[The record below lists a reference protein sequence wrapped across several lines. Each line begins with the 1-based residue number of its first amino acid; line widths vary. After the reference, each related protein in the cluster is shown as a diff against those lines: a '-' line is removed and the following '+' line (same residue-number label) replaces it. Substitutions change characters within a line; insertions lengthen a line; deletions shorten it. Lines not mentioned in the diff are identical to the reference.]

1 MAEKDTIFSSSIKS
15 SGIFSFQ
22 DFYNFCYDW
31 LTEESGLS
39 ISENKY
45 AEKLSGDS
53 KNIDIEWVGTKV
65 VTDYFRFEIKVKFNV
80 GGLTQVEIN
89 KNGAKIKTNKG
100 SIKVQVQGVLVK
112 DSHGKFE
119 SSAFV
124 IINCSG
130 FITSIEEG
138 MYSKQKLINLLVP
151 FITMSNSTNLLQ
163 SLPCSSISE

>member
-119 SSAFV
+119 SSAFLKFIRDIYEKWV
-124 IINCSG
+124 INSR
-130 FITSIEEG
+130 IEQFEE
-138 MYSKQKLINLLVP
+138 KLIGDCEEFLSQTKAYLD
-151 FITMSNSTNLLQ
+151 L
-163 SLPCSSISE
+163 EGKR

>member
-31 LTEESGLS
+31 LTEESGLR

-53 KNIDIEWVGTKV
+53 KNIDIEWTGTKDI
-65 VTDYFRFEIKVKFNV
+65 TDYFRFEVKVKFNV
-80 GGLTQVEIN
+80 IGLTQVEIN

-100 SIKVQVQGVLVK
+100 GIKIQVQGILVK
-112 DSHGKFE
+112 DYKGKFE
-119 SSAFV
+119 SSAFSKFMRDIYEKLV
-124 IINCSG
+124 
-130 FITSIEEG
+130 ITSRIEQFKEKLAGTCDEFLSQTKAYLDLEG
-138 MYSKQKLINLLVP
+138 KR
-151 FITMSNSTNLLQ
+151 
-163 SLPCSSISE
+163 